1 MRKIFGLIFAVAFAS
16 AAMTSA
22 PARAGGN
29 DAVVLGVIGGIFLG
43 AAIAE
48 SRKHHHR
55 RQQPVYG
62 APVYGAPVYRAPV
75 YAYGN
80 AVYKRRMSCGEP
92 HAAYGHS
99 GHYGAVRKVG
109 WHDGAYYPAS
119 PLQPLSNGDY
129 IVDGMHF
136 SRTCTLGLQVVAGI
150 GTGCFR

>member
-1 MRKIFGLIFAVAFAS
+1 VNVFVGY
-16 AAMTSA
+16 
-22 PARAGGN
+22 N
-29 DAVVLGVIGGIFLG
+29 
-43 AAIAE
+43 
-48 SRKHHHR
+48 
-55 RQQPVYG
+55 
-62 APVYGAPVYRAPV
+62 
-75 YAYGN
+75 AYGN